1 MVVVVDSAGGVGAV
15 TEAVVSKPGPGFPG
29 DVVGVT
35 SRTDTLIGP
44 KSLLADSLGHI
55 NLYMPVNRLISPKK
69 TSRCLSKAFFV
80 YDSKLSPKFLFLTT
94 RESLPALGPAGNLG
108 DLCSMAWWKGLKADA
123 PTGCGCVCGWWPGGG
138 GRQCGGRDPRG
149 NPPHPWPAPCSR
161 PRCCNP
167 VQSKKC
173 RLHASEDSV
182 YSASPL
188 SSRRGDLHIA

>member
-1 MVVVVDSAGGVGAV
+1 M
-15 TEAVVSKPGPGFPG
+15 
-29 DVVGVT
+29 
-35 SRTDTLIGP
+35 
-44 KSLLADSLGHI
+44 
-55 NLYMPVNRLISPKK
+55 
-69 TSRCLSKAFFV
+69 
-80 YDSKLSPKFLFLTT
+80 
-94 RESLPALGPAGNLG
+94 SLPAFDPGSLG

-173 RLHASEDSV
+173 RLHVPEDTRLFSGSV
-182 YSASPL
+182 AIAPRWLFILLRNACRELTDIRSRGIYIHTYTHTHTRTHTLAFSLCCPHFRRKL
-188 SSRRGDLHIA
+188 SSGKYFDSLYISRPWHVKS